1 MFVGNIFADFLVFLF
16 LKTLFFRQTDRITIP
31 GVFTEAEDGTKTV
44 QPMTIFTF
52 DVNDPMHGLFEPQFK
67 ILEDGRKEQL
77 PILWGSKEVQK
88 QAMELRKSVDERFY
102 KQYNVGINAYI
113 DGDWETAEGA
123 MKLAKGYRPTD
134 GPTNQILVY
143 IRSHQMKP
151 PTTWGT
157 LFHEFNEGY

>member
-1 MFVGNIFADFLVFLF
+1 MGSHWFVQLLSPAARKFLRMV
-16 LKTLFFRQTDRITIP
+16 DRITIP

-52 DVNDPMHGLFEPQFK
+52 DVNDPMHGLFEPHFK

-102 KQYNVGINAYI
+102 KQ
-113 DGDWETAEGA
+113 
-123 MKLAKGYRPTD
+123 
-134 GPTNQILVY
+134 
-143 IRSHQMKP
+143 
-151 PTTWGT
+151 
-157 LFHEFNEGY
+157 